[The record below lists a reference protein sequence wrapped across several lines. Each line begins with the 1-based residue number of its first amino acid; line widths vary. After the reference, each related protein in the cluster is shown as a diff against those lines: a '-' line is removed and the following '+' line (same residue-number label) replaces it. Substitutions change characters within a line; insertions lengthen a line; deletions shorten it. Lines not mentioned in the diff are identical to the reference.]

1 MLHVRFSAFLFFWRI
16 YFLGIQIEFFY
27 MTEPV
32 MSKRIWVKLGVKMN
46 SMTWDFHFM
55 EGLFHLVY
63 GCRFALCQI
72 FCCLVLL
79 SFCMFIPEY
88 EIVVW
93 SIMCSSNWKFNSKF
107 CLHVS
112 FDVTFLF
119 LQVYSTSV
127 AMLLTAVVSVFL
139 FGFHLSLAFF
149 LGSTW
154 DLMFFLIYYLF
165 FFHFSN
171 SMKSYVTVIFVFCSV
186 VSVSVYL
193 HSIGKP
199 QSKSWCT
206 YSPRT
211 EFELPS
217 FQPSIPIHS
226 LNQESNSYTGSKAS
240 P

>member
-1 MLHVRFSAFLFFWRI
+1 MLTISSRYRITFYSPYFLKLYGTCTGKFCYHLVLAVLWFSLSITLLNVACQILCNFFFWRI

-32 MSKRIWVKLGVKMN
+32 MSKRIWVKLGVEMN

-55 EGLFHLVY
+55 ESLFHLVY

-93 SIMCSSNWKFNSKF
+93 SIMCSSKRKFNSKF

-154 DLMFFLIYYLF
+154 DLMFFLICYPF
-165 FFHFSN
+165 FF
-171 SMKSYVTVIFVFCSV
+171 
-186 VSVSVYL
+186 
-193 HSIGKP
+193 
-199 QSKSWCT
+199 
-206 YSPRT
+206 
-211 EFELPS
+211 S
-217 FQPSIPIHS
+217 FQ
-226 LNQESNSYTGSKAS
+226 
-240 P
+240 